1 MVSLL
6 SVIITIHM
14 TAQSRLREAASEK
27 ADAEKILYDIII
39 NFIIV
44 ISIITGITV
53 TTKILLSLLL
63 LLL

>member
-1 MVSLL
+1 
-6 SVIITIHM
+6 M